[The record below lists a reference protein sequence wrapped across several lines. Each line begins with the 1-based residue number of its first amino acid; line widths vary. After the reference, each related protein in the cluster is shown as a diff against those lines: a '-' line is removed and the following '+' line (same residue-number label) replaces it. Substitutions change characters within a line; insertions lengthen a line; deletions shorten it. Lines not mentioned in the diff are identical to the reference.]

1 MPETS
6 KQREKANMEILF
18 CIAFYSN
25 GLYFKLQG
33 DLRGDRMM
41 ETFEKYSILFKVKAG
56 ENLALTLHFV
66 QPEEYIEYF
75 ED

>member
-6 KQREKANMEILF
+6 KQRESAKNMEILF
-18 CIAFYSN
+18 CIALYNN

-56 ENLALTLHFV
+56 ENFNRRNTLSILR
-66 QPEEYIEYF
+66 IEI
-75 ED
+75 